1 MTSLRRTDAGATK
14 LAIAGLFLW
23 ARVWTEVSIGYSV
36 QLKQTDFDS
45 STAQPGALRLSPRIS
60 TLSHLV
66 VLLSVLRRLQER
78 CGKLLSRKCSCSGLH
93 SKGNLMNTD
102 MILLINH

>member
-1 MTSLRRTDAGATK
+1 MTSLRRTDASATK

-45 STAQPGALRLSPRIS
+45 STAQPGARPRIS
-60 TLSHLV
+60 RLSHLV

-78 CGKLLSRKCSCSGLH
+78 CGTLLSRKCSCSGLH